1 MSNLSYSNIDRWLF
15 ELVEGNLSPEQIAQ
29 LEAFLLQHPELD
41 VDKDMWDLTKVE
53 SHDYVYPHQQKF
65 IKRRPVG
72 VYMSLGFASIAVVIS
87 LGFFN
92 FYSSQLFGIEM
103 NKQIVASTF
112 DADKSSHNAFSVE
125 NKISKSDA
133 LMSYSEEG
141 NNPFVSQNQNFKTVF
156 TGNEFRIQKSIKNDL
171 TDRTLESNTTRI
183 NQIANYEVQKMN
195 NELKEKEIGLASFE
209 TEKAKEI
216 PYTSSNEEFVS
227 KTFSSQNNVRFA
239 KSDYKM
245 SFGAKLNKMGRSI
258 QRMMDN
264 PVALK
269 NTKDPYYHVPGMQAM
284 DVNFGA
290 VGTLLATRVQ
300 TVSRAQWLGENNQ
313 QLMNQISVDGYSYGM
328 RGGLGFQLNQNY
340 YGKGEIVNYNA
351 SLIYSPKFSIAR
363 NVVLEPSIRF
373 KMGNKAINTELIQ
386 TGTMVEY
393 DRMNQ
398 QEFYGNG
405 SVPMGEKLWYKDLG
419 LGLMVNTKWFYV
431 GVQQDNLLRH
441 YDNIYSSDI
450 ANPRRIGKHFIA
462 TIGTDYESKKENI
475 TVSPYAVYQQK
486 EALSEGWLGVNVKY
500 HWLTLGGAISSNL
513 EPAASIGLKFNYFMI
528 AYNADYTYSQNLN
541 GAQLSHQLT
550 LRFSSKPSRIGQ
562 RLLNQ

>member
-29 LEAFLLQHPELD
+29 LESFLMQHPELD
-41 VDKDMWDLTKVE
+41 VDKDMWEMAKVD
-53 SHDYVYPHQQKF
+53 SHEVVYPNQQKL

-72 VYMSLGFASIAVVIS
+72 IYMSLGFASIAVVIS
-87 LGFFN
+87 LGFLNFISTQPFGLELDTQIMAVVSENGQPKILNSAVKKSISTNEIQIQSQIDNSHLLGNNNLFN
-92 FYSSQLFGIEM
+92 NFSNQTAFISSSILESD
-103 NKQIVASTF
+103 IVNVDNFENQNTNLAIL
-112 DADKSSHNAFSVE
+112 E
-125 NKISKSDA
+125 NKI
-133 LMSYSEEG
+133 
-141 NNPFVSQNQNFKTVF
+141 V
-156 TGNEFRIQKSIKNDL
+156 
-171 TDRTLESNTTRI
+171 LES
-183 NQIANYEVQKMN
+183 
-195 NELKEKEIGLASFE
+195 LE

-216 PYTSSNEEFVS
+216 PNEISSKDFASKSFTS
-227 KTFSSQNNVRFA
+227 KNVRFV
-239 KSDYKM
+239 KTDYKM
-245 SFGAKLNKMGRSI
+245 PFSSKLNKMGRSI

-300 TVSRAQWLGENNQ
+300 TVSRAQWLGQNNQ
-313 QLMNQISVDGYSYGM
+313 QITNQISVDGYSYGM
-328 RGGLGFQLNQNY
+328 RGGIGFQLDQNY

-363 NVVLEPSIRF
+363 NVVLEPSVRF
-373 KMGNKAINTELIQ
+373 KMGNKRIDTDQILPGSI
-386 TGTMVEY
+386 VEY
-393 DRMNQ
+393 DRMNP

-405 SVPMGEKLWYKDLG
+405 SAPIGKSLWYKDLG

-441 YDNIYSSDI
+441 FDNIYSSDI
-450 ANPRRIGKHFIA
+450 ANPRRIGKHFVA
-462 TIGTDYESKKENI
+462 TIGTDYESKKENL

-486 EALSEGWLGVNVKY
+486 EALSEGWLGVNVRY

-513 EPAASIGLKFNYFMI
+513 EPAASIGLKFSHFMI
-528 AYNADYTYSQNLN
+528 AYNADYTFSQYLN
-541 GAQLSHQLT
+541 GSRLSHQLT
-550 LRFSSKPSRIGQ
+550 LRFLSKPSRIGQ